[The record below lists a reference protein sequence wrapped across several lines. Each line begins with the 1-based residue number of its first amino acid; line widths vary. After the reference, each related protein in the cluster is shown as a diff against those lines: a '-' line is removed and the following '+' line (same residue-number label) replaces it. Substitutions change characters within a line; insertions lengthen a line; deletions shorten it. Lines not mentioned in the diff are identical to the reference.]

1 MWVPNSWHSK
11 IGCSTSRC
19 VFDLAS
25 KSAERQ
31 RLEKRALAADFWSDV
46 GQAQKIMRRLTSL
59 RDELETWDRLAAER
73 SELAELYELAEV
85 ESDQEII
92 VEISDDLGRLHERL
106 DALESRL
113 ALSGP
118 YDDRTAILSV
128 HAGAGGTE
136 SQDWAEM
143 LLRMYLRW
151 AERRRY
157 RTDVLDRSDGEE
169 AGIKSVALAC
179 AGRHAYG
186 HLKAERGVHRLVRIS
201 PFDASRRRHTSF
213 ALVEVVPEVPD
224 DRTVVISPDD
234 IEIDTFRASGAGGQH
249 VNKTSSAVR
258 IRHRPSGIV
267 VTCQNERS
275 QFQNRD
281 VAMRLLRAK
290 LLERK
295 LQEQEAEQARL
306 RGEPVSAE
314 WGNQIRSYVLHPYS
328 MVKDLRTSV
337 ETSNA
342 QAVLDGDLDAF
353 IEAWLRSQI
362 GTSADTPMR

>member
-1 MWVPNSWHSK
+1 
-11 IGCSTSRC
+11 
-19 VFDLAS
+19 
-25 KSAERQ
+25 
-31 RLEKRALAADFWSDV
+31 
-46 GQAQKIMRRLTSL
+46 MRRLSGL
-59 RDELETWDRLAAER
+59 RDELETWERLDGEQ
-73 SELAELYELAEV
+73 SELAELYELAATEA
-85 ESDQEII
+85 DQQVIAEIAAD
-92 VEISDDLGRLHERL
+92 VGRLYEQL

-118 YDDRTAILSV
+118 YDDRTAIVSV

-136 SQDWAEM
+136 SQDWAEI

-151 AERRRY
+151 AEQRRY
-157 RTDVLDRSDGEE
+157 RADILERSDGEE
-169 AGIKSVALAC
+169 AGIKSATLAC

-186 HLKAERGVHRLVRIS
+186 YLKAERGVHRLVRIS

-213 ALVEVVPEVPD
+213 ALVEVVPEIPD
-224 DRTVVISPDD
+224 DRTVVINPDD
-234 IEIDTFRASGAGGQH
+234 IEVDTFRSSGAGGQH

-258 IRHRPSGIV
+258 MRHKPTGIV

-295 LQEQEAEQARL
+295 LQEQEATQAKL
-306 RGEPVSAE
+306 RGEPVSAG
-314 WGNQIRSYVLHPYS
+314 WGNQIRSYVLQPYTL
-328 MVKDLRTSV
+328 VKDLRTGV

-362 GTSADTPMR
+362 GTAKPAR

>member
-1 MWVPNSWHSK
+1 
-11 IGCSTSRC
+11 
-19 VFDLAS
+19 
-25 KSAERQ
+25 
-31 RLEKRALAADFWSDV
+31 
-46 GQAQKIMRRLTSL
+46 MRRLSGL
-59 RDELETWDRLAAER
+59 RDELETWERLDSEH
-73 SELAELYELAEV
+73 SELAELYELATA
-85 ESDQEII
+85 ESEQEII
-92 VEISDDLGRLHERL
+92 AEIAADLGRLYEQL

-118 YDDRTAILSV
+118 YDNRTAIVSV

-136 SQDWAEM
+136 SQDWAEI

-151 AERRRY
+151 AEQRRY
-157 RTDVLDRSDGEE
+157 RADILERSDGEE
-169 AGIKSVALAC
+169 AGIKSAALAC

-186 HLKAERGVHRLVRIS
+186 YLKAERGVHRLVRIS

-213 ALVEVVPEVPD
+213 ALVEVVPEVPN
-224 DRTVVISPDD
+224 DRTVVINPDD
-234 IEIDTFRASGAGGQH
+234 IEVDTFRSSGAGGQH

-258 IRHRPSGIV
+258 MRHKPTGIV

-295 LQEQEAEQARL
+295 LQEQEAAQAKL
-306 RGEPVSAE
+306 RGEPVSAG
-314 WGNQIRSYVLHPYS
+314 WGNQIRSYVLHPYN
-328 MVKDLRTSV
+328 MVKDLRTNV

-362 GTSADTPMR
+362 GANADTPAR

>member
-1 MWVPNSWHSK
+1 MGV
-11 IGCSTSRC
+11 
-19 VFDLAS
+19 
-25 KSAERQ
+25 
-31 RLEKRALAADFWSDV
+31 SDV
-46 GQAQKIMRRLTSL
+46 GALLSGL
-59 RDELETWDRLAAER
+59 RDELETWERLDGEH
-73 SELAELYELAEV
+73 SELAELHELAAAEADHQVIAEIAADV
-85 ESDQEII
+85 E
-92 VEISDDLGRLHERL
+92 RLHEQL

-118 YDDRTAILSV
+118 YDNRTAIVSV

-136 SQDWAEM
+136 SQDWAEI

-151 AERRRY
+151 AEQRRY
-157 RTDVLDRSDGEE
+157 RADILERSDGEE
-169 AGIKSVALAC
+169 AGIKSATLAC

-186 HLKAERGVHRLVRIS
+186 YLKAERGVHRLVRIS

-213 ALVEVVPEVPD
+213 ALVEIVPEIPD
-224 DRTVVISPDD
+224 DRTVEINPDD
-234 IEIDTFRASGAGGQH
+234 IEVDTFRSSGAGGQH

-258 IRHRPSGIV
+258 MRHKPTGIV

-295 LQEQEAEQARL
+295 LQEQEAAQAKL
-306 RGEPVSAE
+306 RGEPVSAG
-314 WGNQIRSYVLHPYS
+314 WGNQIRSYVLHPYT

-342 QAVLDGDLDAF
+342 QAVLDGDLNAF

-362 GTSADTPMR
+362 GAAKPAR

>member
-1 MWVPNSWHSK
+1 
-11 IGCSTSRC
+11 
-19 VFDLAS
+19 
-25 KSAERQ
+25 
-31 RLEKRALAADFWSDV
+31 
-46 GQAQKIMRRLTSL
+46 MRRLSGL
-59 RDELETWDRLAAER
+59 RDELETWERLDSER
-73 SELAELYELAEV
+73 SELAELYELAAA

-92 VEISDDLGRLHERL
+92 AEIAADLGRLHERL

-118 YDDRTAILSV
+118 YDDRTAIVSV

-136 SQDWAEM
+136 SQDWAEV

-151 AERRRY
+151 AEQRRY
-157 RTDVLDRSDGEE
+157 RADILERSDGEE
-169 AGIKSVALAC
+169 AGIKSATLAC

-186 HLKAERGVHRLVRIS
+186 YLKAERGVHRLVRIS

-224 DRTVVISPDD
+224 DRTVVIKPDD
-234 IEIDTFRASGAGGQH
+234 IEVDTFRSSGAGGQH

-258 IRHRPSGIV
+258 MRHTPTGIV

-295 LQEQEAEQARL
+295 LQEQEAAQARL
-306 RGEPVSAE
+306 RGEPVSAG
-314 WGNQIRSYVLHPYS
+314 WGNQIRSYVLHPYT

-342 QAVLDGDLDAF
+342 QAVLDGNLDAF

-362 GTSADTPMR
+362 GANATPAAR

>member
-1 MWVPNSWHSK
+1 MPSK
-11 IGCSTSRC
+11 TGYGTSRC

-25 KSAERQ
+25 KRAERQ
-31 RLEKRALAADFWSDV
+31 RLEKRAAAPDFWSDV
-46 GQAQKIMRRLTSL
+46 GPAQEIMRRLSGL
-59 RDELETWDRLAAER
+59 RDELETWERLD
-73 SELAELYELAEV
+73 SEQSDLAELYDLAVAET
-85 ESDQEII
+85 DQQVIAEIAA
-92 VEISDDLGRLHERL
+92 DLGRLQDQL

-118 YDDRTAILSV
+118 YDDRTAIVSV

-136 SQDWAEM
+136 SQDWAEI

-151 AERRRY
+151 AEQRRY
-157 RTDVLDRSDGEE
+157 RADILERSDGEE
-169 AGIKSVALAC
+169 AGIKSATLAC

-186 HLKAERGVHRLVRIS
+186 YLKAERGVHRLVRIS

-213 ALVEVVPEVPD
+213 ALVEVVPEVPN
-224 DRTVVISPDD
+224 DRTVVINPDD
-234 IEIDTFRASGAGGQH
+234 IEVDTFRSSGAGGQH

-258 IRHRPSGIV
+258 MRHKPTGIV

-281 VAMRLLRAK
+281 FAMRLLRAK

-295 LQEQEAEQARL
+295 LQEQEAAQARL
-306 RGEPVSAE
+306 RGEPVSAG
-314 WGNQIRSYVLHPYS
+314 WGNQIRSYVLHPYN

-362 GTSADTPMR
+362 GANADTPAR

>member
-1 MWVPNSWHSK
+1 M
-11 IGCSTSRC
+11 
-19 VFDLAS
+19 
-25 KSAERQ
+25 
-31 RLEKRALAADFWSDV
+31 RLEKQAAAPDFWSAV
-46 GQAQKIMRRLTSL
+46 GAAQETMRRLSGL
-59 RDELETWDRLAAER
+59 RDELEAWERLDGEQ
-73 SELAELYELAEV
+73 SELAELYELAAAEA
-85 ESDQEII
+85 DQQIIAEIAAD
-92 VEISDDLGRLHERL
+92 VGRLHEQL

-118 YDDRTAILSV
+118 YDDRTAIVSV

-136 SQDWAEM
+136 SQDWAEI

-151 AERRRY
+151 AEQRRY
-157 RTDVLDRSDGEE
+157 RADILERSDGEE
-169 AGIKSVALAC
+169 AGIKSATLAC

-186 HLKAERGVHRLVRIS
+186 YLKAERGVHRLVRIS

-213 ALVEVVPEVPD
+213 ALVEIVPEIPN
-224 DRTVVISPDD
+224 DRTVVINPDD
-234 IEIDTFRASGAGGQH
+234 IEVDTFRSSGAGGQH

-258 IRHRPSGIV
+258 MRHKPTGIV

-281 VAMRLLRAK
+281 IAMRLLRAK

-295 LQEQEAEQARL
+295 LQEQEAAQAKL
-306 RGEPVSAE
+306 RGEPVSAG
-314 WGNQIRSYVLHPYS
+314 WGNQIRSYVLHPYT

-362 GTSADTPMR
+362 GAAKPAR

>member
-1 MWVPNSWHSK
+1 MSK
-11 IGCSTSRC
+11 R
-19 VFDLAS
+19 
-25 KSAERQ
+25 AERQ
-31 RLEKRALAADFWSDV
+31 RLEKQAAAPDFWSDV
-46 GQAQKIMRRLTSL
+46 GPAQATMRRLSGL
-59 RDELETWDRLAAER
+59 RDELETWERLDSEH
-73 SELAELYELAEV
+73 SELAELYELAAA

-92 VEISDDLGRLHERL
+92 AEIAVDLGRLHEQL

-118 YDDRTAILSV
+118 YDKRTAIVSV

-136 SQDWAEM
+136 SQDWAEI

-151 AERRRY
+151 AEQRRY
-157 RTDVLDRSDGEE
+157 RADILERSDGEE
-169 AGIKSVALAC
+169 AGIKSATLAC

-186 HLKAERGVHRLVRIS
+186 YLKAERGVHRLVRIS

-224 DRTVVISPDD
+224 DRTVVINPDD
-234 IEIDTFRASGAGGQH
+234 IEVDTFRSSGAGGQH

-258 IRHRPSGIV
+258 MRHTPTGIV

-295 LQEQEAEQARL
+295 LQEQEAAQARL

-314 WGNQIRSYVLHPYS
+314 WGNQIRSYVLHPYN

-353 IEAWLRSQI
+353 IKAWLRSQI
-362 GTSADTPMR
+362 GANADTPAR